1 MWSLDYCKIAYFQY
15 DFSKESSKIK
25 SSHMVHTK
33 KCLFFNVLHTN
44 ECKKWLVFIVF
55 GHTGFY
61 QRIYSKAFDFSN
73 PKALDKESKT
83 GFNATFI

>member
-1 MWSLDYCKIAYFQY
+1 
-15 DFSKESSKIK
+15 
-25 SSHMVHTK
+25 MVPIK
-33 KCLFFNVLHTN
+33 KCLFFNVLRKL
-44 ECKKWLVFIVF
+44 ECEKWLTFVIF
-55 GHTGFY
+55 GHTGIY

>member
-1 MWSLDYCKIAYFQY
+1 MKYFACGPYQEIPILKGVDVY
-15 DFSKESSKIK
+15 E
-25 SSHMVHTK
+25 H
-33 KCLFFNVLHTN
+33 
-44 ECKKWLVFIVF
+44 EKWLVFVVF
-55 GHTGFY
+55 SHTGFY

>member
-1 MWSLDYCKIAYFQY
+1 
-15 DFSKESSKIK
+15 
-25 SSHMVHTK
+25 MVHIK
-33 KCLFFNVLHTN
+33 KCLFYNVLAYIGC
-44 ECKKWLVFIVF
+44 EKWLIFVVL
-55 GHTGFY
+55 GHTRFY

>member
-1 MWSLDYCKIAYFQY
+1 
-15 DFSKESSKIK
+15 
-25 SSHMVHTK
+25 MVHIK
-33 KCLFFNVLHTN
+33 KCLFFNVFSIF
-44 ECKKWLVFIVF
+44 EYEKMAYFRYVRS
-55 GHTGFY
+55 GHTGIY